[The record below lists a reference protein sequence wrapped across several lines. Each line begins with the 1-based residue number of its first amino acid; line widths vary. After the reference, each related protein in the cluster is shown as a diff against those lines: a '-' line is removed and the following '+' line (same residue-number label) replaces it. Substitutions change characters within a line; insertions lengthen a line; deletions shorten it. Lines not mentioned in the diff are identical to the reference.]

1 MKAERMQVC
10 VVLFSFLKNVRS
22 HFYEA
27 SLKINFELIYFIAL
41 QDIWELEQ
49 TLEQSQKENREMEKD
64 LERERRNKDDLEK
77 QIKLLNMEK
86 GQLIAEVD
94 TLRDE
99 LENARKGDDVGS
111 SSGIMDE
118 AEEKKCRE
126 MEETVRMKNK
136 QIQSL
141 LEEIEQACIYRNEFS
156 KKSNI

>member
-1 MKAERMQVC
+1 MIN
-10 VVLFSFLKNVRS
+10 VLL
-22 HFYEA
+22 
-27 SLKINFELIYFIAL
+27 AL
-41 QDIWELEQ
+41 HDIWELEQ

-64 LERERRNKDDLEK
+64 LDRERRNKDDLEK

-86 GQLIAEVD
+86 GQLKGEVD

-99 LENARKGDDVGS
+99 LENVRKGDDVGS

-118 AEEKKCRE
+118 AEEKKFRE

-141 LEEIEQACIYRNEFS
+141 LEEIEQVRIVLFNLCFTHYPRPFP
-156 KKSNI
+156 KPDF

>member
-1 MKAERMQVC
+1 MKAERMLVC
-10 VVLFSFLKNVRS
+10 IRNHFKIIIFPNFLKFKNLINV
-22 HFYEA
+22 
-27 SLKINFELIYFIAL
+27 LLAL
-41 QDIWELEQ
+41 HDIWELEQ

-64 LERERRNKDDLEK
+64 LDRERRNKDDLEK

-86 GQLIAEVD
+86 GQLKGEVD

-99 LENARKGDDVGS
+99 LENVRKGDDVGS

-118 AEEKKCRE
+118 AEEKKFRE